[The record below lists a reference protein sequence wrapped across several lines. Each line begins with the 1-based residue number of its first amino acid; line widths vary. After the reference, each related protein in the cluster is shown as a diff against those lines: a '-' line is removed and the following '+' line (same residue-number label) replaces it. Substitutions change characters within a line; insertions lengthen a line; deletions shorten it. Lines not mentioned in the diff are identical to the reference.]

1 MFKKTL
7 GARQALAYWLAPRRI
22 KRRLNVINRLCV
34 FFYFC
39 AAESK
44 ISSKY

>member
-7 GARQALAYWLAPRRI
+7 GARQALAYWLAPRKI

-34 FFYFC
+34 CVFFF

-44 ISSKY
+44 IISKY